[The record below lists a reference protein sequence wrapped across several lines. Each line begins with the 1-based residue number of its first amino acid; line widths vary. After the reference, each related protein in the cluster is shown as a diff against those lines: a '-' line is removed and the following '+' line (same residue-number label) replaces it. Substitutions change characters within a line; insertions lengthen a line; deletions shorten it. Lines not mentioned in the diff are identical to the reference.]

1 MNTINDLLQALRK
14 NGMDATFLPTCEEAK
29 AHILQLIP
37 VNATVG
43 IGGSVTIRQL
53 DLIDN
58 LRERGNKVYE
68 HWQSDLSKDERKQM
82 AWRALNAQYYLSSS
96 NALTEDGKLVNTD
109 NTGNRVAAMVFGP
122 SHVIIVV
129 GTNKIVRNVTD
140 GIKRIKE
147 KAAPLNC
154 QRRKENTPCAETGQ
168 CHDCDSP
175 SRLCRVT
182 TIIEK
187 KTKGVASMSVIIVGT
202 ELGY

>member
-1 MNTINDLLQALRK
+1 MEDLVQALRK
-14 NGMDATFLPTCEEAK
+14 NGMDATFLSTCEEAK
-29 AHILQLIP
+29 THILQLIP
-37 VNATVG
+37 AHATVG

-53 DLIDN
+53 NLIQD
-58 LRERGNKVYE
+58 LRERGNEVYE
-68 HWQSDLSKDERKQM
+68 HWQPGLSNEERKQA
-82 AWRALNAQYYLSSS
+82 AWRALNAQYYLASS
-96 NALTEDGKLVNTD
+96 NALTKDGKLVNTD

-129 GTNKIVRNVTD
+129 GTNKIVEDVAD

-147 KAAPLNC
+147 KAAPFNC
-154 QRRKENTPCAETGQ
+154 LRRKENTPCAETGRCQ
-168 CHDCDSP
+168 NCDSP

-187 KTKGVASMSVIIVGT
+187 KTRGVESLSVIIVGT